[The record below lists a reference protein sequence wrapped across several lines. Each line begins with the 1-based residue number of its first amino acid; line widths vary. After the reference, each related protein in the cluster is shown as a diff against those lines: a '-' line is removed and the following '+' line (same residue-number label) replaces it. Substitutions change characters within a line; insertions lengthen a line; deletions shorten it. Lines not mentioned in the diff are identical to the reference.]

1 MPIWECNAH
10 FKKLKSMS
18 SYLLHQTK
26 VIIHYNID
34 QTIEDIVLKPHRN
47 SKSKETFRPTMHTVK
62 EDCKAKVQNDS
73 RPARHIIDDFEN
85 AENFFQRETYSVV
98 ARNPRQIY
106 NFQQNVLKNKT
117 KDDDVLDIIVE
128 MLNQAKDS
136 CSFRFPIDLNQPF
149 IREFLYQSGEQPIF
163 VLFLDQ
169 NFNNIKNR
177 FCTDICPS
185 PFDTTF
191 NIGEFKFTQA
201 TYKNL
206 SLYKKGTAFHPWFP
220 GPILVHRTERKIDFE
235 LFWHSVKRYKKEL
248 GAVKLI
254 GSDDCEE
261 LYEGILSQTSN
272 TIQLFG
278 VEHVM
283 KNIEDFLRDSS
294 LPLNVHCSFIEY
306 VVGKSG
312 LVSCRSDSE
321 FDEMLQNLIKKWADI
336 EKEYINDQ
344 KSKFS
349 DYFIKNK
356 AEKIKSKLTKSVRD
370 KINFAGDYYQNCI
383 EWSHYM
389 TKPETDLGLKD
400 SHKGAALVNAFMRVK
415 NRNLR
420 MYRDASKSL
429 YL

>member
-1 MPIWECNAH
+1 MN
-10 FKKLKSMS
+10 
-18 SYLLHQTK
+18 
-26 VIIHYNID
+26 
-34 QTIEDIVLKPHRN
+34 DI
-47 SKSKETFRPTMHTVK
+47 
-62 EDCKAKVQNDS
+62 
-73 RPARHIIDDFEN
+73 
-85 AENFFQRETYSVV
+85 
-98 ARNPRQIY
+98 
-106 NFQQNVLKNKT
+106 
-117 KDDDVLDIIVE
+117 
-128 MLNQAKDS
+128 
-136 CSFRFPIDLNQPF
+136 
-149 IREFLYQSGEQPIF
+149 
-163 VLFLDQ
+163 
-169 NFNNIKNR
+169 NR
-177 FCTDICPS
+177 FCTGICPS
-185 PFDTTF
+185 PLLPLAFDTTF
-191 NIGEFKFTQA
+191 NIDKFKFTQT

-206 SLYKKGTAFHPWFP
+206 SLYKKGTVSHPWFP

-235 LFWHSVKRYKKEL
+235 FFWQSVKRYKKEL

-272 TIQLFG
+272 TIHLLG

-283 KNIEDFLRDSS
+283 KNIEDWLRDSS
-294 LPLNVHCSFIEY
+294 LPSNVHRSFIED

-321 FDEMLQNLIKKWADI
+321 FDEMLQNLMKKWADI
-336 EKEYINDQ
+336 EKEYVNDP

-389 TKPETDLGLKD
+389 TKSEIDAGLKG
-400 SHKGAALVNAFMRVK
+400 SHKGATLVNAFMRIK

-429 YL
+429 YGEGIYELSP